1 MSVLRLSSKEKY
13 WHTIRI
19 GEDGVMQITGEK
31 ALANISEELIY
42 DDTINILD
50 DDNVNLDT
58 LFLALDQHV
67 SDETFMR
74 IAGEINGGVAAGG
87 TTLALETNVIN
98 LPLRYTNQLKKLIW
112 PEKEDNEINLY
123 MIVENADVSRSNLKI
138 ALASSVTTYLDDADS
153 VKAKISQWYDEQLA
167 HIVDVQQ
174 LAEKTEDDKTAKA

>member
-1 MSVLRLSSKEKY
+1 MVKDR
-13 WHTIRI
+13 
-19 GEDGVMQITGEK
+19 VMQITGEK

-50 DDNVNLDT
+50 GENVNLDA

-74 IAGEINGGVAAGG
+74 IAGQINGGVAVGG

-112 PEKEDNEINLY
+112 PEKEDNEVNLY
-123 MIVENADVSRSNLKI
+123 MIVENDDVSRSHLKI

-153 VKAKISQWYDEQLA
+153 VKSKISQWYDEQLV
-167 HIVDVQQ
+167 HIVNAQQ
-174 LAEKTEDDKTAKA
+174 LAEQTEENDA

>member
-1 MSVLRLSSKEKY
+1 MR
-13 WHTIRI
+13 
-19 GEDGVMQITGEK
+19 ITGEQ

-42 DDTINILD
+42 NDTLNMLDGDNI
-50 DDNVNLDT
+50 NLDA
-58 LFLALDQHV
+58 LFVVLDEHI

-74 IAGEINGGVAAGG
+74 ILGEINGGVTAGG

-123 MIVENADVSRSNLKI
+123 MIIENADVSRSNLKI
-138 ALASSVTTYLDDADS
+138 ALASSVTAYLDDADS

-167 HIVDVQQ
+167 HIIDVQQ
-174 LAEKTEDDKTAKA
+174 LAEKTEDDENDKTAKA